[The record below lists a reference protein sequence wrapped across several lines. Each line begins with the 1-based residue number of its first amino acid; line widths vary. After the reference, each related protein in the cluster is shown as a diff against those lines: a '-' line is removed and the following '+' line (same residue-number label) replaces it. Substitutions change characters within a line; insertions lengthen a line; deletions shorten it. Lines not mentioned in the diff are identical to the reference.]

1 MSMESQLRADI
12 VEVGRRMYARGYTAS
27 NDGNISVRLG
37 ADRLLMTPKSV
48 CKGFMTPDMMCI
60 TDLDGRKL
68 QGDRDPSSEM
78 LMHLEVY
85 RERPDVQAV
94 VHAHPPTATGFAVAG
109 IPLDRAVLAEVLT
122 TLGSIPIA
130 EYATPS
136 TRELPEAVRKYIK
149 AHDGMLLANH
159 GALTVGGDL
168 FGAYYKM
175 ETIEHFAK
183 ISLVARLLG
192 RENLIAREEVMRL
205 QELRG
210 TYGITAPAPICAD
223 PADVGVSVDAS
234 DVGGSIDAS
243 VVGGSGVASVG
254 DDPATCQV
262 VQAPA
267 GGGQRLVPGSPDAA
281 RAAARRVGELVSVH
295 VIPRPHANLEDTLP
309 IGKATATKA

>member
-1 MSMESQLRADI
+1 MSTESTLRADI

-37 ADRLLMTPKSV
+37 SDRLLMTPKSV

-85 RERPDVQAV
+85 RQRPDVQAV

-130 EYATPS
+130 DYATPS
-136 TRELPEAVRKYIK
+136 TSELPAAVRRYIK

-159 GALTVGGDL
+159 GALTVGTDL
-168 FGAYYKM
+168 YGAYYKM
-175 ETIEHFAK
+175 ETIQHFAK
-183 ISLVARLLG
+183 ISLVARMLG
-192 RENLIAREEVMRL
+192 RENLLSREEVMRL
-205 QELRG
+205 QDLRG
-210 TYGITAPAPICAD
+210 TYGIKAPAPICAETA
-223 PADVGVSVDAS
+223 P
-234 DVGGSIDAS
+234 
-243 VVGGSGVASVG
+243 
-254 DDPATCQV
+254 DDATCQT
-262 VQAPA
+262 VQAPH
-267 GGGQRLVPGSPDAA
+267 GDGSRLVPDLLRQAPPEPSAKETEEIRLTYRELSALIEDAI
-281 RAAARRVGELVSVH
+281 RSLRS
-295 VIPRPHANLEDTLP
+295 
-309 IGKATATKA
+309 